1 MKFSIFNKII
11 ATVFFIGYFTFAPGT
26 VASVFAMAILWI
38 FTPSDTVILF
48 IIITSLILGTVTSE
62 KVAKESNS
70 KDPSYVVIDEFAGY
84 LVAVVFLPM
93 NWQVLVA
100 GFVLF
105 RFFDIL
111 KPPPIRQA
119 EKIGGG
125 LGIMLDDFLA
135 GIFSN
140 LLIRVFLLL

>member
-1 MKFSIFNKII
+1 MWHKII
-11 ATVFFIGYFTFAPGT
+11 ATVFFIGYCPFAPGT

-38 FTPSDTVILF
+38 FAPSEAAILSML
-48 IIITSLILGTVTSE
+48 ISSLILGTISSG
-62 KVAKESNS
+62 KVATES
-70 KDPSYVVIDEFAGY
+70 KCEDPSYVVIDEFAGY
-84 LVAVVFLPM
+84 LTSVAFLPL

-119 EKIGGG
+119 EKIGSG

-140 LLIRVFLLL
+140 LLSRVFLLL

>member
-1 MKFSIFNKII
+1 MLYKMI
-11 ATVFFIGYFTFAPGT
+11 ATVFFIGYCPVAPGT
-26 VASVFAMAILWI
+26 VASAFAMVILLI
-38 FTPSDTVILF
+38 FAPSDTVILF
-48 IIITSLILGTVTSE
+48 ILITSLILGTVASE

-84 LVAVVFLPM
+84 LTAVVFLPL
-93 NWQVLVA
+93 NWQILVA

-111 KPPPIRQA
+111 KPPPIRQTQ
-119 EKIGGG
+119 KIAGG
-125 LGIMLDDFLA
+125 LGIMLDDFLS
-135 GIFSN
+135 GVISN

>member
-1 MKFSIFNKII
+1 MI
-11 ATVFFIGYFTFAPGT
+11 ATVFFIGYCTFAPGT
-26 VASVFAMAILWI
+26 LASAFAMVILLI
-38 FTPSDTVILF
+38 FAPSDTVILF
-48 IIITSLILGTVTSE
+48 ILITSLILGTVASE

-84 LVAVVFLPM
+84 LTAVVFLPL
-93 NWQVLVA
+93 NWQILVA

-111 KPPPIRQA
+111 KPPPIRQTQ
-119 EKIGGG
+119 KIAGG
-125 LGIMLDDFLA
+125 LGIMLDDFLS
-135 GIFSN
+135 GVISN

>member
-1 MKFSIFNKII
+1 MLIS
-11 ATVFFIGYFTFAPGT
+11 
-26 VASVFAMAILWI
+26 
-38 FTPSDTVILF
+38 
-48 IIITSLILGTVTSE
+48 SLILGTISSG
-62 KVAKESNS
+62 KVAKESQS
-70 KDPSYVVIDEFAGY
+70 EDPSYVVIDEFAGY
-84 LVAVVFLPM
+84 LTSVAFLPL
-93 NWQVLVA
+93 NWQVLAA

>member
-11 ATVFFIGYFTFAPGT
+11 ATVFFIGYCPFAPGT

>member
-1 MKFSIFNKII
+1 
-11 ATVFFIGYFTFAPGT
+11 
-26 VASVFAMAILWI
+26 L
-38 FTPSDTVILF
+38 
-48 IIITSLILGTVTSE
+48 
-62 KVAKESNS
+62 
-70 KDPSYVVIDEFAGY
+70 
-84 LVAVVFLPM
+84 

>member
-1 MKFSIFNKII
+1 MKIPMIHKII
-11 ATVFFIGYFTFAPGT
+11 ATVFFIGYFPVAPGT
-26 VASVFAMAILWI
+26 VASAFAMAILW
-38 FTPSDTVILF
+38 FLNPSDIVVLSIL
-48 IIITSLILGTVTSE
+48 IISLILGTISSE

-84 LVAVVFLPM
+84 LISVAFLPLT
-93 NWQVLVA
+93 WQVLVA
-100 GFVLF
+100 GFLLF
-105 RFFDIL
+105 RLFDIL

-125 LGIMLDDFLA
+125 LGIMIDDFLA

>member
-1 MKFSIFNKII
+1 M
-11 ATVFFIGYFTFAPGT
+11 V
-26 VASVFAMAILWI
+26 ILLI

-93 NWQVLVA
+93 NWQILVA

>member
-1 MKFSIFNKII
+1 MKISIFNKII
-11 ATVFFIGYFTFAPGT
+11 ATVFFIGYCPVAPGT
-26 VASVFAMAILWI
+26 VASAFAMVILLI
-38 FTPSDTVILF
+38 FAPSDTVILF
-48 IIITSLILGTVTSE
+48 ILITSLILGTVASE

-84 LVAVVFLPM
+84 LTAVVFLPL
-93 NWQVLVA
+93 NWQILVA

-111 KPPPIRQA
+111 KPPPIRQTQ
-119 EKIGGG
+119 KIAGG
-125 LGIMLDDFLA
+125 LGIMLDDFLS
-135 GIFSN
+135 GVISN